1 MQAWE
6 AFLETLKKQ
15 LGDETLSKWLRPLKV
30 VHFDACNLYLEA
42 QNSFQ
47 IEWFE
52 EHIRPRAKK
61 EFVNNNFRPIK
72 IHLTSSEIEPEKKE
86 KTGFTSAP
94 SLFTLIQNPLFDEFI
109 TEHFLFNESNQIL
122 LALLKNLSVSKID
135 ADPSFNP
142 IFLYGPSCTGK
153 THLLQA
159 FAHEFKKNSRSVL
172 YVKAETFTE
181 NVVNAIRNGNMQDFR
196 KAHRHVDVLIFD
208 DVQHLAKKA
217 ATQEEFFHT
226 FNALHSQ
233 GKQIILSADVQP
245 SFLQNIEPRLISRF
259 EWGLSL
265 PIHKLEGKDLLQM
278 LKIRCKALNFPLPEP
293 TLKFLTE
300 TFSSNIKSLQRSV
313 EALALRSSKIAS
325 KAISPS
331 LATDLL
337 KDLIEQE
344 KKHVL
349 NPDHILSYVAD
360 FFDLNEEEILSRSQT
375 QECAS
380 PRQMAMFLCRNEL
393 KMPFTKIGE
402 YFKRDHSTVMT
413 SVKSIE
419 EKIKNQDKEIGS
431 ALSYIKQKMQQTT

>member
-6 AFLETLKKQ
+6 NFLETLRNQ
-15 LGDETLSKWLRPLKV
+15 IGDETLSTWLRPLRV

-52 EHIRPRAKK
+52 EHIRPKAKK

-72 IHLTSSEIEPEKKE
+72 IHLTCGEIEPEKKE
-86 KTGFTSAP
+86 KTTSTSPP
-94 SLFTLIQNPLFDEFI
+94 SLFTITQNPLFDEFI
-109 TEHFLFNESNQIL
+109 TENFLFNEPNRIL
-122 LALLKNLSVSKID
+122 SALLKNLNYAKEES
-135 ADPSFNP
+135 DPSFNP
-142 IFLYGPSCTGK
+142 IFLYGPPCTGK

-159 FAHEFKKNSRSVL
+159 FAHEFKKNKREVL
-172 YVKAETFTE
+172 YVKSETFTE
-181 NVVNAIRNGNMQDFR
+181 NVVNAIRSGNMQEFR

-226 FNALHSQ
+226 FNTLHSQ
-233 GKQIILSADVQP
+233 GKQIILSADVAP
-245 SFLQNIEPRLISRF
+245 GFLQNIEARLISRF

-278 LKIRCKALNFPLPEP
+278 LKIKCKNLHFPLPET

-300 TFSSNIKSLQRSV
+300 TFSSSIKSLQRSV
-313 EALALRSSKIAS
+313 EALALRSSKIAYKS
-325 KAISPS
+325 ISPS
-331 LATDLL
+331 LAMDLL
-337 KDLIEQE
+337 RDLIEQE
-344 KKHVL
+344 KKHIL
-349 NPDHILSYVAD
+349 NPDHILSHVAD
-360 FFDLNEEEILSRSQT
+360 FFDLNVDEILSKSQT
-375 QECAS
+375 QECAW
-380 PRQMAMFLCRNEL
+380 PRQVAMFLCRNEL
-393 KMPFTKIGE
+393 KMPFAKIGE

-419 EKIKNQDKEIGS
+419 ERIKNQDKETGS
-431 ALSYIKQKMQQTT
+431 ALSYIKQKIQQAI